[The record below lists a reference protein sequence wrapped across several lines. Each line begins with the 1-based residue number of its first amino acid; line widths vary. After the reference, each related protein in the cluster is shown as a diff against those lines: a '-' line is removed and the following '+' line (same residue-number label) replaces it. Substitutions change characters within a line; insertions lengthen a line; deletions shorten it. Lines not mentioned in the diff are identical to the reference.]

1 MVCLERC
8 DDSSSEERMVI
19 VVCPGGF
26 DATLK
31 EDRRMELVA
40 GRTERGV
47 ARLGMDLERFKFV
60 FFLKNG
66 GKTT

>member
-1 MVCLERC
+1 
-8 DDSSSEERMVI
+8 MVI